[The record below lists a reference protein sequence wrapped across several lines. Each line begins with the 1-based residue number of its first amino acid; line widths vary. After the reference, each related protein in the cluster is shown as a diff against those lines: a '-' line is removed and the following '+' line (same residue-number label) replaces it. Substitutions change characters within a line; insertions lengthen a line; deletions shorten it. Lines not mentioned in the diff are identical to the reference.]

1 MQRVFKSM
9 IKDYAK
15 YNIFR
20 FTFCSYFNLSSIKFY
35 TLFFSFSIRKMCRG
49 AEVSE
54 FCHTFV
60 TNLHNRSE
68 TSFDFLSIPF
78 IHLAFALTCSH
89 FNITYFQI
97 EWMTESVGRMSIMP
111 NNQTNRNATN
121 SFKES

>member
-35 TLFFSFSIRKMCRG
+35 TLFSHFRFVRC

-60 TNLHNRSE
+60 TNLHNRSG